1 MPHKTTIKFDISV
14 NSHSAKPSAPEVY
27 VDAYMPIS
35 KKIEPN
41 KDWQRI
47 VIDGGERDSVS
58 LFLISSK
65 DDKYSDKTCPSKKPS
80 LYFRFLKKEG
90 MGKERK
96 WNPDPPDGYHALT
109 GPILFAGFTT
119 SLLPATL
126 DAIEV
131 KNLLNEAV
139 TIEILIAK
147 TEKDATEDDAC
158 APTPLPQMAVV
169 ARPA

>member
-1 MPHKTTIKFDISV
+1 MPHKTTIKLDIAI
-14 NSHSAKPSAPEVY
+14 NSHSAKAATPEVY

-47 VIDGGERDSVS
+47 VIDGGERESVA
-58 LFLISSK
+58 LFLISAK
-65 DDKYSDKTCPSKKPS
+65 DDKYSDKTCPTKRPS

-90 MGKERK
+90 MGKDRN
-96 WNPDPPDGYHALT
+96 WVPDPPEGSHGLT

-119 SLLPATL
+119 SLLPASL

-147 TEKDATEDDAC
+147 LEKDATEDDPC
-158 APTPLPQMAVV
+158 ALAPLPQMAAV
-169 ARPA
+169 ARR